1 MTTRKQLK
9 SARRLT
15 PEEFQKL
22 RGTFD
27 AHDKTISRIGALE
40 MEKAILMDQA
50 FSLRGE
56 INAIEV
62 EMKSKYGEDCVI
74 NFQTGEVTHKI
85 TKDA

>member
-1 MTTRKQLK
+1 MAVKKQLK

-15 PEEFQKL
+15 PEEFQRL

-27 AHDKTISRIGALE
+27 SHDKTITRIGAIE

-56 INAIEV
+56 INTIEA